1 MTHKIL
7 DRVRNIGVI
16 AHIDAGK
23 TTVSER
29 FLYYT
34 GLTHKIGEVHDG
46 EAVMDFRPDERER
59 GITISAASST
69 LSWRDVQINLV
80 DTPGHVDFTA
90 EVERSLR
97 VLDGAVVVFSGVEG
111 VEPQSETVWH
121 QADRYGVPRLA
132 FINKLDRVGA
142 DHERVLE
149 EIRGKLG
156 AHALF
161 VNLPHGLEEKLDG
174 VIDLLTMKWLVF
186 EPDNRGRELEER
198 EIPADAREAAAA
210 ARTRLIE
217 GTAEVV
223 DWLGDMYLME
233 EAISSVDLK
242 RALRD
247 ATVAGRLV
255 PVLCGAAL
263 KDLGIR
269 PVLDAVCD
277 YLPSPVERPPAEGH
291 DPATGDRMQ
300 RIPSPDEPF
309 SALVFKV
316 VAARETDFTWVRVY
330 SGTLDGDQRV
340 YNPRTKVRLRLRNL
354 VRLYAD
360 RSEPVKLAEVG
371 DILAAQGLKD
381 VVTGDTL
388 CDPEAPIAFE
398 TIHFPPTVVSVAVE
412 ARTNAERERLIEVV
426 ARLTRED
433 PTFRFHTDAETGQL
447 LLSGM
452 GELHLDVIRN
462 RMQREFNVA
471 ARFGRPRVSYRE
483 TVGSPGRADGSFDK
497 RIGEAA
503 IHATA
508 RVLLEP
514 RPRELGDLSRP
525 PVEIEL
531 AGSARM
537 LSPGLQAEAADIL
550 RSGLEAGGAY
560 GYPVVD
566 VKATLEAVD
575 LGDAPDPLLPL
586 GASISTALR
595 HALAQAATVVLEP
608 VMKFE
613 VRVPEDFLGV
623 VVKDLGARR
632 AEIRDT
638 GLAGPVALVRG
649 LVPLSAMFGYSTD
662 VRSLTQGRGSFSLEP
677 FDYQAV
683 PEHIAARDHTLL

>member
-1 MTHKIL
+1 MTHKSL
-7 DRVRNIGVI
+7 DHVRNIGVI

-69 LSWRDVQINLV
+69 LSWHDVQINLV

-156 AHALF
+156 AHAHF
-161 VNLPHGLEEKLDG
+161 VNLPHGLEDRLDG
-174 VIDLLTMKWLVF
+174 VIDLLRMKWLVF
-186 EPDNRGRELEER
+186 DPDTRGRELEER
-198 EIPADAREAAAA
+198 EIPADAREAAEA

-233 EAISSVDLK
+233 ETISSVDLK
-242 RALRD
+242 RAIRD
-247 ATVAGRLV
+247 ATLAGRMV

-277 YLPSPVERPPAEGH
+277 YLPSPVERPAADGH
-291 DPATGDRMQ
+291 DPATGDRLE
-300 RIPSPDEPF
+300 RVPSPEAPF

-316 VAARETDFTWVRVY
+316 VATRETDFTWLRVY
-330 SGTLDGDQRV
+330 SGRLDGDQRA

-360 RSEPVKLAEVG
+360 RSEPVKFAEVG

-388 CDPEAPIAFE
+388 CDPEAPISFE
-398 TIHFPPTVVSVAVE
+398 PIHFPPTVVSVAVE

-433 PTFRFHTDAETGQL
+433 PTFRFHTDPETGQL

-462 RMQREFNVA
+462 RMQREFNVT

-483 TVGSPGRADGSFDK
+483 TVGSPGRGDGLFEK
-497 RIGEAA
+497 RVGEAT
-503 IHATA
+503 IHASA
-508 RVLLEP
+508 RVLVEP
-514 RPRELGDLSRP
+514 RPRERGDLGRP
-525 PVEIEL
+525 PVEVEL
-531 AGSARM
+531 TGNAR
-537 LSPGLQAEAADIL
+537 LLPPALQAEAIDIL

-566 VKATLEAVD
+566 VKATLESIQ
-575 LGDAPDPLLPL
+575 LGDAADPLLPL

-595 HALAQAATVVLEP
+595 HALAEAATVVLEP

-613 VRVPEDFLGV
+613 IRAPEDFLGV

-638 GLAGPVALVRG
+638 GLVGPVALVRG
-649 LVPLSAMFGYSTD
+649 LVPLSTMFGYSTD

-677 FDYQAV
+677 FDYQPV
-683 PEHIAARDHTLL
+683 PDHIAARDHTLL